1 MPQKVHDLAKSL
13 GLSSDALI
21 KMLEEIGIKAKGHM
35 SLLTDEEIKRIKE
48 KIAEEKKKFKKEIAR
63 FKTPSLHKEK
73 TKKINEQEIQQTV
86 KATLARIEKGVT
98 KKHYKKAEAPKE
110 VELPKEKEVE
120 VVEFMTVAEFAQAL
134 EVPPSEVIKK
144 CINLGVMA
152 SLNQRLDLDTIAVLC
167 DEFKCKMKVVTLEE
181 QVKKEEEK
189 NLQMVKRPP
198 VVTVMGHVDH
208 GKTTLLDAITKL
220 RVAET
225 EYGKITQKI
234 GAYQVSYNGKLITFI
249 DTPGHKDFTTM
260 RARGAQVTD
269 IVVLVVAADEG
280 VMPQTIEAID
290 HARAANV
297 PIIVAINK
305 IDLPRANVNL
315 VKSQLAKAN
324 VIVEEFGGNSIC
336 VETSALKNI
345 GINDLLD
352 AILVKAEEMNL
363 TAPINTKAKG
373 VVLEANVEHGRGN
386 VCTILVQE
394 GILRRGDPFV
404 CGCQA
409 GRVRELLN
417 DARKRIDEAGP
428 STPVLV
434 LGFDGLP
441 QTGEI
446 FMVVDDERQ
455 AREIAYQR
463 ELIERSRRMKAK
475 RAKVTLLDLQEKIKK
490 GEAKELNIILK
501 ADTAGS
507 LEVLDEKLQEL
518 NIEDT
523 RINIIHK
530 GVGKISVSDV
540 LLAEV
545 TNAICVGFH
554 VGPDAD
560 ALEAAEREGV
570 EIRTYRLIYEA
581 LDDLRAAMVG
591 LLEPKVQE
599 ILIGEGEV
607 REVFNIPKVGL
618 VAGCY
623 IKDGKVVRNAVVL
636 LLRNGKE
643 ITKTK
648 VISLKR
654 FKEDVKEV
662 AAGYECGIGLENITD
677 IQKGDILQF
686 YKIEETPGTPE

>member
-1 MPQKVHDLAKSL
+1 MPLKVHDLAKSL

-21 KMLEEIGIKAKGHM
+21 KMLDKIGIKAKGHM
-35 SLLTDEEIKRIKE
+35 SLLTDEEIKKIKE
-48 KIAEEKKKFKKEIAR
+48 KFAEDKRRVKKEVIR
-63 FKTPSLHKEK
+63 IKTTTRPKEK
-73 TKKINEQEIQQTV
+73 NKKISEEEVKQTV
-86 KATLARIEKGVT
+86 RATLAKIEKGET
-98 KKHYKKAEAPKE
+98 KKHYRKEETPKE
-110 VELPKEKEVE
+110 VETQKEKEIE

-134 EVPPSEVIKK
+134 EIPPSEVIKK
-144 CINLGVMA
+144 CLSLGVMA

-167 DEFKCKMKVVTLEE
+167 DEFKCKMKIVTLEE
-181 QVKKEEEK
+181 QIDRKEERKEVQ
-189 NLQMVKRPP
+189 LVKRPP

-280 VMPQTIEAID
+280 VMPQTIEAIN

-324 VIVEEFGGNSIC
+324 VIVEEFGGKSIC

-363 TAPINTKAKG
+363 SAQLNIKAKG

-394 GILRRGDPFV
+394 GILRKGDPFV

-409 GRVRELLN
+409 GKVRELLN
-417 DARKRIDEAGP
+417 EARKKINEAGP
-428 STPVLV
+428 STPAIV

-446 FMVVDDERQ
+446 FTVVESERQ

-463 ELIERSRRMKAK
+463 ELIEKSRRMKATK
-475 RAKVTLLDLQEKIKK
+475 AKVTLLDLQEKIKK
-490 GEAKELNIILK
+490 GETKELNIILK

-518 NIEDT
+518 KIEDIH
-523 RINIIHK
+523 INIIHK
-530 GVGKISVSDV
+530 GAGKINASDV

-554 VGPDAD
+554 VGPDTE

-581 LDDLRAAMVG
+581 LDDLRSAMVG

-607 REVFNIPKVGL
+607 REIFNVPKVGL

-623 IKDGKVVRNAVVL
+623 IKDGKVIRNALVIL
-636 LLRNGKE
+636 SRNGKE
-643 ITKTK
+643 IAKTRI
-648 VISLKR
+648 VSLKR

-662 AAGYECGIGLENITD
+662 AAGYECGIGLENVTD
-677 IQKGDILQF
+677 LQKGDLLQF
-686 YKIEETPGTPE
+686 YKTEESSENQ